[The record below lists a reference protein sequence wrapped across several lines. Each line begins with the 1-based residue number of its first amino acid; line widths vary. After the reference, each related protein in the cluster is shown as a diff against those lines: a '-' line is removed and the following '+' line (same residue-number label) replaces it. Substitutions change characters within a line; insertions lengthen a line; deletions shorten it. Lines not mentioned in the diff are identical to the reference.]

1 MESRETRVLGVRPEP
16 HLEGSE
22 LGAVGTKTF
31 PGSRVVA
38 SPASAY
44 VGIVTDSFY
53 IAGSRALG
61 ELGPG
66 ICFGAV

>member
-1 MESRETRVLGVRPEP
+1 MKSRETRVLGVGPEP

-22 LGAVGTKTF
+22 LCAVGTTTF
-31 PGSRVVA
+31 PGSRVVT

-44 VGIVTDSFY
+44 VRIVTDSFY

-66 ICFGAV
+66 IGFGAV